1 MNEELWMTQDETNVS
16 VFEWKVVKT
25 LMVQSK
31 KKKLENKEKVSRYRI
46 HYKDQT

>member
-1 MNEELWMTQDETNVS
+1 MKEELWMTQDETNVR

-31 KKKLENKEKVSRYRI
+31 KEKLKNKEKVSR
-46 HYKDQT
+46 